1 MFKPVIYLT
10 KSDLACS
17 QDRTTS
23 FEFVLTIRIFKQSDE
38 VLVVHLMGRFF
49 FVKTIL
55 VTKFVNVKFRPT
67 DLVLLRV
74 RIAHI

>member
-10 KSDLACS
+10 KS

-23 FEFVLTIRIFKQSDE
+23 FEFILTNFLEFFNQSDE
-38 VLVVHLMGRFF
+38 VLFVHLMGSFF

-55 VTKFVNVKFRPT
+55 VTKFVNMKFGPT
-67 DLVLLRV
+67 DLVLLSV